1 MRFTLRQLEVFLAIA
16 RSESVSQAAKEL
28 SMSQSAASGALA
40 DLERQFDIQLFERV
54 GKRLQLSSLGRS
66 LRARAEALQE
76 QARELE
82 QGLSSHGDVAE
93 LRVGAT
99 MSIGNYLMAP
109 IIARYV
115 REHPGSH
122 VALEV
127 ANTEEIA
134 RKVVNFEIDVGLIE
148 GELQDSSLDVTR
160 WRPDELVVFCA
171 PTHPFAKK
179 KSLRDEDLVEASWIV
194 RERGSGTRQ
203 AFEHAMHGIL
213 PELHIELELQHTE
226 GIKSA
231 VKAGLGVGCVS
242 RIALEDA
249 FRHKSLVPCS
259 VPQRDFRRFFFFVLR
274 KQKYQSAGL
283 ENWLALC
290 RSISA

>member
-1 MRFTLRQLEVFLAIA
+1 MRFTLRQLEVFLAVA
-16 RSESVSQAAKEL
+16 RSESVSRAAKEL

-54 GKRLQLSSLGRS
+54 GKRLQLSGLGRS

-82 QGLSSHGDVAE
+82 HGLASHGEIAE

-109 IIARYV
+109 LVARYMQ
-115 REHPGSH
+115 EHPGAR
-122 VALEV
+122 VILDV
-127 ANTEEIA
+127 ANTAEIA
-134 RKVVNFEIDVGLIE
+134 CRVQNFEIDVGLIE
-148 GELQDSSLDVTR
+148 GELQDSDLDVTR

-171 PTHPFAKK
+171 PNHPFAKK
-179 KSLRDEDLVEASWIV
+179 KTLRDEDLKAASWIV

-213 PELHIELELQHTE
+213 PELRLELELQHTE

-249 FRHKSLVPCS
+249 FRHKSLVPCQ
-259 VPQRDFRRFFFFVLR
+259 VPHRDFQRYFFFVLR
-274 KQKYQSAGL
+274 KQKYKSAGL

-290 RSISA
+290 RSA